1 MSGASDIPAHTAGA
15 GRMAGEQPADR
26 SLPPLVEP
34 LFAAVLDRLPEYSR
48 YFKDGRPEGALKD
61 FIITTSRQPHRPA
74 DIAPRLRWGGLVFY
88 SSRSQREVDELAR
101 QFECEGFSIEDGP
114 SCVRRR
120 FGGLVLPLLSR
131 KMHYFLARK
140 MQLLPPGQV
149 TERFTF
155 HVQLVPQPGNP
166 GELVVQKEVP
176 SFESVVWRLQKKFPD
191 VIVDVIERRARKFV
205 DKIFPTFLTREAAM
219 LKILEEHLPRVYA
232 KRVPRVIDLEQDEK
246 GFVRKFRMTWLRNGG
261 KPLSHL
267 EFAYQSADL
276 LRVIHDI
283 AHVIHLDLR
292 LDNFVVTENGIGF
305 VDFGS
310 AVRDDENLRQNP
322 LLDSLFEELMRT
334 SQIQRMLFQMTLS
347 GHVTSDIIRQ
357 SHQKVDKAIDF
368 FYLAVQFNSPH
379 ANPDL
384 IDLIKYDPKSQESKF
399 LSRLTAEIL
408 RPANPAQPVYRS
420 AKDILYG
427 VERIQKHLEKMSEK

>member
-1 MSGASDIPAHTAGA
+1 MNGASDIPA
-15 GRMAGEQPADR
+15 QPATPGIADTLPAALT
-26 SLPPLVEP
+26 LPPLVEP
-34 LFAAVLDRLPEYSR
+34 LFASLLERQPDYRR
-48 YFKDGRPEGALKD
+48 YFKDGRPDGALKD
-61 FIITTSRQPHRPA
+61 FIIATSSQPHRPA
-74 DIAPRLRWGGLVFY
+74 DIAPRLRWGGLLFY
-88 SSRSQREVDELAR
+88 SSRNPREAADLAR
-101 QFECEGFSIEDGP
+101 QFECEGFSIEEGP
-114 SCVRRR
+114 CFVQRR
-120 FGGLVLPLLSR
+120 FAGLVLPLLSR
-131 KMHYFLARK
+131 KHHYFLARK
-140 MQLLPPGQV
+140 VQLLPPGQL
-149 TERFTF
+149 TERFTY
-155 HVQLVPQPGNP
+155 HVQLVPHPGDP

-191 VIVDVIERRARKFV
+191 VLVDVIERRAHKFV

-219 LKILEEHLPRVYA
+219 LKILEEHLPRAYA
-232 KRVPRVIDLEQDEK
+232 RRVPRVIDLEQDEK

-283 AHVIHLDLR
+283 AHIIHLDLR

-310 AVRDDENLRQNP
+310 AVREDENLRQNP
-322 LLDSLFEELMRT
+322 MLDSLFEELMRT

-368 FYLAVQFNSPH
+368 FYLAIQFNSPH

-384 IDLIKYDPKSQESKF
+384 TDLIAYTPKSQEARY

-427 VERIQKHLEKMSEK
+427 VERIQKHLAKAADK